1 MFKIVDINILE
12 GRWGWGED
20 GVACLAPISVKY
32 SELIIQVRLRVI
44 EPNC

>member
-12 GRWGWGED
+12 GREGGGWM
-20 GVACLAPISVKY
+20 VACLAPISVKY
-32 SELIIQVRLRVI
+32 SELIIQVRLSLS